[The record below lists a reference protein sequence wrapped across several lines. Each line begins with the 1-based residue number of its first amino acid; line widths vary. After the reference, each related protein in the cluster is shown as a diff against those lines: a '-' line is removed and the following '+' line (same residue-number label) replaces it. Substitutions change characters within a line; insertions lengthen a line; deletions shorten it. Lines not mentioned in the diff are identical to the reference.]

1 MLPARV
7 SLNLLLLSVL
17 LFTPVRSWG
26 PLFSQQI
33 SPVSWSVGKCVSYS
47 QSESEYEPESESE
60 SDSDFI
66 LIKRELHL
74 AKAAAIEQE
83 SRAPSI
89 CMRCEVLH
97 DLRVYY
103 IYMYIY
109 DSYMWVNIVCFS
121 CYLYSA
127 TAD

>member
-7 SLNLLLLSVL
+7 SLNLLLLSLLSVL

-33 SPVSWSVGKCVSYS
+33 SPVSWSVGKCVSCS
-47 QSESEYEPESESE
+47 QSESEYEPESESESE

-74 AKAAAIEQE
+74 AKSAAIEQE

-103 IYMYIY
+103 IYIYIY
-109 DSYMWVNIVCFS
+109 TIHICG
-121 CYLYSA
+121 
-127 TAD
+127 